1 MLKQSLSLCR
11 KTARSLKNE
20 GLPQTLRKISRF
32 LQHQMLSRQAFKA
45 QILFDFLIEKNRTHK
60 KTVIIGPTM
69 LWDHPMFQ
77 RPQQLALAFAREGA
91 FVVYLEQTPQ
101 YADYRNIS
109 GDLYVLAAPDF
120 SRLLDSI
127 SGATILI
134 PQGLYWNERRAEL
147 SKLAEV
153 NCVVFEY
160 LDHID
165 EKISGPQGA
174 ADLKDF
180 LCFLKDE
187 EPRVHLLTTSRAL
200 RAELAESRAREEV
213 LLSPN
218 GVDTRH
224 FTRRGALPDDRAFA
238 GIVAKNKPIIGYY
251 GALAPW
257 LDYSLLNAV
266 MRQCPEYEF
275 VFIGINY
282 RGGAQR
288 LDVSLPHCS
297 WLGPRKYELLP
308 AYASRFNAALIPFE
322 RGEIAR
328 STSPLKLFEYFALG
342 LPVVVTADMEEC
354 KGFEEVLCAGD
365 AHEFTACLE
374 KALKLGEDVSFTQ
387 KLLARAAENTWD
399 ARAREINAF
408 VARRYKNYV
417 DLHNVQKSIMEAN
430 AATGGAS
437 YYNTDYLHFEL
448 GYWYP
453 AVDWLAGLRDIGS
466 ILDIGGAYGTLLSYA
481 GAALNVPRKVL
492 FDKVLACAPGCNSRF
507 GLEVHH
513 VDVETEDFTRFGRF
527 DLIIFTEVLEHFNYA
542 PIPTLRKIRN
552 ALSEN
557 GYLLL
562 STPDARTWGRLASPY
577 KDLAEIPEYQGQ
589 KQPWIDGHIWQYTK
603 QELDAVISK
612 TGFQVER
619 FARSQGYKGMQHL
632 CYLLR
637 KN

>member
-1 MLKQSLSLCR
+1 MLKESLALCR
-11 KTARSLKNE
+11 KTARSLRND
-20 GLPQTLRKISRF
+20 GLPQTLRKISHF
-32 LQHQMLSRQAFKA
+32 LRHRMLLQPTFKA

-77 RPQQLALAFAREGA
+77 RPQQLALAFARQGA
-91 FVVYLEQTPQ
+91 FVVYLEHTPR
-101 YADYRNIS
+101 YADYRNICP
-109 GDLYVLAAPDF
+109 DLYVLAAPDF

-127 SGATILI
+127 TGATILI

-147 SKLAEV
+147 SRLAEV

-165 EKISGPQGA
+165 AKISGPQGA

-180 LCFLKDE
+180 LCFLKDA
-187 EPRVHLLTTSRAL
+187 EPRVHFLTTSCTL
-200 RAELAESRAREEV
+200 RAELMKSRAGEEV

-224 FTRRGALPDDRAFA
+224 FTRREALPDDRAFA
-238 GIVAKNKPIIGYY
+238 EIVAKNKPIIGYY

-282 RGGAQR
+282 RDGVRR

-297 WLGPRKYELLP
+297 WLGPRKYESLP

-322 RGEIAR
+322 PGEIAR

-342 LPVVVTADMEEC
+342 LPVVVTGNMEEC
-354 KGFEEVLCAGD
+354 KAFDEVLSAQD
-365 AHEFTACLE
+365 THTFKLCLE
-374 KALKLGEDVSFTQ
+374 KALKLGKDASFRQ
-387 KLLARAAENTWD
+387 KLFARAEENTWD
-399 ARAREINAF
+399 ARARDITAF
-408 VARRYKNYV
+408 VARHYKKYV
-417 DLHNVQKSIMEAN
+417 DLHNIQKSVMDAH
-430 AATGGAS
+430 AACGPS
-437 YYNTDYLHFEL
+437 YYVTDYVHFEL

-453 AVDWLAGLRDIGS
+453 AVDWLAGLREVGS
-466 ILDIGGAYGTLLSYA
+466 ILDIGGAYGTLLIYA
-481 GAALNVPRKVL
+481 GAALNVSHKVL
-492 FDKVLACAPGCNSRF
+492 FDKVLACAPECNRQF

-552 ALSEN
+552 ALTEN
-557 GYLLL
+557 GMLLL
-562 STPDARTWGRLASPY
+562 STPDAHTWGRLASPY

-603 QELDAVISK
+603 QELDAVIREA
-612 TGFQVER
+612 GFQVER
-619 FARSQGYKGMQHL
+619 FARSRGYKGMQHL